1 MLYFNYRENISEVK
15 RSSSGCLKPTL
26 SESLREFDFMLTDSV
41 KNIIA
46 VKD

>member
-1 MLYFNYRENISEVK
+1 MLYFNYLESISEVK
-15 RSSSGCLKPTL
+15 RLSSGCLKHTL
-26 SESLREFDFMLTDSV
+26 SESLREFDFMLINSV